1 MDRAKVMDKIQKCM
15 NLSKSSNE
23 HEAAAALRQA
33 QKLMAAFDI
42 TEREL
47 GAMGYTSETVNT
59 TIQAG
64 AKIPIVLNA
73 ITCLVMHAFGV
84 KAVYG
89 RTVRVSCANFDV
101 TYFGPEHR
109 VALATHVHVVVQR
122 AVDAAWKRYQNDN
135 PGIVGVVGGRAGFV
149 AGWIST
155 VRETVERFALT
166 PEEKAGTELAQLNEY
181 GRSLSNSKPNKMRVC
196 GSAMDGG
203 AEAGASF
210 RLHTPMTGKENLKL
224 NA

>member
-1 MDRAKVMDKIQKCM
+1 MDRAKVMDKIQKCL

-33 QKLMAAFDI
+33 QKLMVAFSV
-42 TEREL
+42 TESEL
-47 GAMGYTSETVNT
+47 GAIGYTEETVST

-64 AKIPIVLNA
+64 KKIPLVLNV
-73 ITCLVMHAFGV
+73 ITNLVTHAFGV

-89 RTVRVSCANFDV
+89 RTIRVSCANFDV

-109 VALATHVHVVVQR
+109 VVLAGYVHVVIQR

-135 PGIVGVVGGRAGFV
+135 PGIVGIVGGRAGFV
-149 AGWIST
+149 AGWINT
-155 VRETVERFALT
+155 VRETVLAFAVT
-166 PEEKAGTELAQLNEY
+166 PEEKAGTDLAQLNKY
-181 GRSLSNSKPNKMRVC
+181 GRELAKASPNKMRVC
-196 GSAMDGG
+196 GDAMAGG

-210 RLHTPMTGKENLKL
+210 RLHTPMTGKESLKL